1 MWDAEDDA
9 IKDEL
14 VKEESSQESLMS
26 VHEHEQDF
34 YGWALHNAE
43 LLRQGRLGEIDS
55 ERIAEELEDMGASK
69 ERELESR
76 LGVLLAHLLKWVY
89 QPERRGNSWRATI
102 EEQRLR
108 VARVLRKNPSLKSK
122 IDEAFADAY
131 ADARLIAMRETGME
145 KKTFPEICPFSL
157 AQTLSDDYWPE

>member
-1 MWDAEDDA
+1 MSMSTQTYSDDY
-9 IKDEL
+9 
-14 VKEESSQESLMS
+14 
-26 VHEHEQDF
+26 
-34 YGWALHNAE
+34 YGWAMHNAE

-55 ERIAEELEDMGASK
+55 ERIAEELEDMGGSK

-89 QPERRGNSWRATI
+89 QPERRESSWRATI
-102 EEQRLR
+102 REQRIR

-122 IDEAFADAY
+122 LDEAFSEAY
-131 ADARLIAMRETGME
+131 VDSRLIAMRETGLDE
-145 KKTFPEICPFSL
+145 STFPETCPFSL